1 MPRQNRPQPFDP
13 DFSNNFPGHSL
24 APADADQD
32 LLLRKQAF
40 LKANQGHHYDAIA
53 LFDLLIQRHPTTAS
67 FYNNR
72 GLLHFQTGELIDALA
87 DYDRAIAL
95 NPKLSQAFNNRANCH
110 AALGNLEA
118 AIADYDAAL
127 DLNPVDL
134 NAWINQGITFRDM
147 ELFSRAIEN
156 FDIALQLN
164 ELVEPGHFA
173 DCRSHLTGHIY
184 TQRGRTHHIAGYWNW
199 AIADYRRALNL
210 LPQKST
216 ATTRKFY
223 RLRTNIKTWLHELL
237 GFEADWGCA
246 G

>member
-1 MPRQNRPQPFDP
+1 MTGHNCPQPSPLDP
-13 DFSNNFPGHSL
+13 SDQNL
-24 APADADQD
+24 DQD

-72 GLLHFQTGELIDALA
+72 GLLHFQTGDLLDALD

-110 AALGNLEA
+110 VSLGNLEA

-127 DLNPVDL
+127 DLNPMDL
-134 NAWINQGITFRDM
+134 NAWINQGMTFRDM
-147 ELFSRAIEN
+147 DLFNRAIEN

-164 ELVEPGHFA
+164 ELVEPERMEPGRFA
-173 DCRSHLTGHIY
+173 DSRTHLAGHIY

-199 AIADYRRALNL
+199 AIADYRRALQL

-216 ATTRKFY
+216 ASTRKFY
-223 RLRTNIKTWLHELL
+223 RLRTSIKGWLQELL
-237 GFEADWGCA
+237 GSTADWGCA